1 MKKLFL
7 IAMTLILSVS
17 VMAQQKIQLRSVD
30 KAECVKSDM
39 TSLKASF
46 SFSTIEAQ
54 DYESERGTFSWL
66 SLPNTV
72 LGGNV
77 GDPQIP
83 VVNQLIAVPLGATP
97 RIEVT
102 SYSTTD
108 YRLADYDMHTLVPR
122 QLPVRKS
129 QDPDEVPFVMNEA
142 AYQTRGLLSE
152 PIAVVSVDG
161 TMRGVQLGTMTI
173 EPVSYDP
180 VSNTIRV
187 FNNIEV
193 TVHFDGADRQA
204 TEEMLL
210 KTYSPA
216 FEPVYAQ
223 LFNNRAVTDVYD
235 QHPDLYN
242 TPVRMLVICYSGFQG
257 NDALNSWLQWKL
269 QKGYYVDIFYT
280 DETGTT
286 ANNIKNFIKT
296 KYNASVSAGNAYTYL
311 IVIGDTGQV
320 PQYMTK
326 TIDSSIGECASDLG
340 YASVNFTT
348 SSTSNYFPDMYY
360 SRISV
365 ENTTQLASYINKVLT
380 YEKFEFTD
388 GGNYLN
394 NVLLV
399 GGYDSNWTNKVAK
412 PTINYG
418 SNNYFN
424 TSNTTYGGFSGGTI
438 HAVVST
444 SSSQGY
450 SGTNNGVYNGIN
462 AGACLVNYTAHG
474 DKQEWQV
481 PQFTAAQA
489 ATLTNTGKYFF
500 CIGNC
505 CLTGNYNN
513 TTTSYSPGSTI
524 GTTASFGETMMRV
537 PNAGAIAYIGCS
549 PYSYWYED
557 FYWAVGAHSYSAGN
571 APSVSA
577 SSTGVYDAMFI
588 DGNWNSASALLYLGN
603 LAVQQAVTNNNTNSS
618 VTDGNCNNSAHYYF
632 QFYHT
637 FGDGSVMPYITKPEV
652 NTVTIPST
660 VNAGTTSIT
669 VNALAGSYVAVTDNS
684 SVIYGVAEANSNG
697 VATVN
702 FTNAIP
708 NNGTLHVVVTR
719 QQYQPY
725 FGTIEILSGAQ
736 YTISTN
742 VNPANAGT
750 VTGAGTYYENTECT
764 LEATPNHGYAFQ
776 RWNDNNT
783 DNPRTITVTGNA
795 TYTANFRQLTQH
807 HMTYNPQQTHGTISV
822 SPTDAYA
829 GDIVTLTA
837 YPETGYCLHAWHVI
851 VGREEIPV
859 VNNQFTMPD
868 SDVTITAEFRSGYTI
883 TVATVANGTITANP
897 TSALNGETITLTAT
911 PNTGCE
917 FSTWYVYKTGD
928 PSTLVAV
935 VNNTFT
941 MPSYDVTVSAV
952 FATTST
958 GDVTI
963 GSGTA
968 TNNGQYLPSYTYYNY
983 SLTQQIYTVAEVGE
997 AGTIT
1002 AIAFQVSN
1010 SKAATRTLDIY
1021 MVPTT
1026 KDAFTST
1033 TGWEVLSSAFKVY
1046 SGSVSFSASGWTTIT
1061 LDTPYEYDGVKNLCV
1076 GVVDNTGS
1084 YLSSGNY
1091 PYFYTYSTSANRAM
1105 RVYNDDNAYNVGT
1118 SGQITQY
1125 TGTQVQYNNQ
1135 IKLTKVTKNNETL
1148 TVSPEAINDFS
1159 YLMGMG
1165 PTEAQAVSIV
1175 GADLSNDITVT
1186 APTDFE
1192 VSTSATG
1199 TYSSS
1204 VTIPRATGSK
1214 GGRSVTSWG
1223 FEGSL
1228 DNWTAIDIDG
1238 DGYGWVLGSAT
1249 SNVYL
1254 EDGSNV
1260 TDQVSGHNSSTDMM
1274 VSGSWTDATT
1284 TELHPDNW
1292 LVSPQ
1297 LELGG
1302 SFSLWARP
1310 FYTTYPLEHFGIY
1323 VSTTSNS
1330 DPNAFTLLGEWTL
1343 GADDWKQFSA
1353 DLHAYEGQNGYIAVR
1368 HFNGDNQFLILLD
1381 DFELDTDAAYNP
1393 EFPVTITSASVYV
1406 RMKADLNIGDY
1417 SGNMT
1422 VASGTLNKT
1431 VALSGMV
1438 EPNGGEQY
1446 TITVNANP
1454 TEGGTVTGGG
1464 TYYEQ
1469 SRVTL
1474 TATPATHYTFE
1485 GWQLN
1490 GTTVSTEASYQITV
1504 TGDATYTAVFA
1515 PMTAHNVAITQPTGA
1530 AITSDLA
1537 TAYAGD
1543 VVTVTYTVESGYFF
1557 VEWSVVDA
1565 NYQPVEVTTNGQ
1577 SAQFTMPDS
1586 DVTVTASF
1594 TTGYSIT
1601 LNQTEHGTISADQTT
1616 QLQPGAVVTL
1626 TATPDNGCVFL
1637 AWYAYKT
1644 GNPRDV
1650 VAVISNQYILMP
1662 SSDVTVQAI
1671 FVTEE
1676 EHEASLGSGTST
1688 NQYIPTYARAKYSL
1702 TQQIYLASELNN
1714 QKGRITKIAFRAT
1727 TVSATRNLTIYMAHT
1742 DLSTFSSTTSWEVMG
1757 NVAKVFEGNVA
1768 FGTSDWTTITLDTP
1782 FEYDGTSNINLCVVD
1797 NSNTTVG
1804 SWTSQ
1809 MQFYRYSGTNR
1820 ALYVNG
1826 SSSYAN
1832 TVGYSNQLSSTTG
1845 TRLSY
1850 VNQIHITMMVPGSA
1864 ESLTLS
1870 PGAMADFS
1878 YVENHGPSHTDKLD
1892 IVGVDLQNNITLNA
1906 PTNFEISMTE
1916 DGTYASSLTVPR
1928 ETGSKGS
1935 RTITSWGFE
1944 EGLDGWTAV
1953 DSDNDGYGWVLGSA
1967 VGGVYLDEGSTA
1979 TDGHT
1984 GTGLVVSGSYTNVTG
1999 SALTPNNWL
2008 ISPQINELGGSFS
2021 MWAKAQQAAYPAEH
2035 FGIYVST
2042 TGTNPSDF
2050 TLLDEWT
2057 LTSTNWKQFS
2067 VDLGLY
2073 TGQSGYIAVRHF
2085 NCTDQFLIKVDD
2097 FELDTEASITIEM
2110 PVVVTPAT
2118 VYVRM
2123 KENLNPGTYSGTLTG
2138 AAGSFNGS
2146 VSLSG
2151 EVIAEYDITLAAN
2164 PTEGGSVRGAGS
2176 YADGTEIT
2184 VRAAANTGYN
2194 FVNWTENGNAVS
2206 TDAEY
2211 TFTVTADRDLVA
2223 NFELI
2228 TITKRIYGYASEQ
2241 NGGWYLIA
2249 SPLNRAVAPSNVGNM
2264 LANEYDLY
2272 RFNQGAELEWENYKV
2287 HTNDFVLEP
2296 GKGYLYANSIT
2307 VDLTFTGE
2315 PYNSDGRVTLTKTD
2329 SVAGLDC
2336 PGMNLVGNPFNQIAY
2351 LEDNRPFYTMQNN
2364 LILLSVTS
2372 NSIEPMEG
2380 IFVDAAE
2387 DGEILTFTT
2396 NPNSKG
2402 AMVVMDVSRG
2412 RGVVDRAIVRFGE
2425 GRTLSKFQLDRNST
2439 KVYIPQDGKDY
2450 AVVSAGEMG
2459 EMPVNFKAGENGTYT
2474 MSFGAEGVEFNYLH
2488 LIDNMTGK
2496 DIDLLQTP
2504 SYSFDATVADYES
2517 RFRLVFATGTADD
2530 NDSFAFYSN
2539 GNWIIGNEGE
2549 ATLQVVDVTGRILS
2563 SETVNGSVSKT
2574 INAASG
2580 VYMLRLINGDNVKVQ
2595 KIVVR

>member
-7 IAMTLILSVS
+7 IAMTLILGVS
-17 VMAQQKIQLRSVD
+17 AIAQQKIQLRSAD
-30 KAECVKSDM
+30 RAECVRSDM
-39 TSLKASF
+39 TSLRASF
-46 SFSTIEAQ
+46 SFSTIDAQ

-77 GDPQIP
+77 GEPQIP
-83 VVNQLIAVPLGATP
+83 VINELIAVPFGANP
-97 RIEVT
+97 RIEIT
-102 SYSTTD
+102 SFSTTD
-108 YRLADYDMHTLVPR
+108 YRLEDFGIHTLVPR

-129 QDPDEVPFVMNEA
+129 QNLDEVPFVMNEA
-142 AYQTRGLLSE
+142 AYQSTRGLSNE
-152 PIAVVSVDG
+152 PTAVVSVEG

-187 FNNIEV
+187 FNDIEV
-193 TVHFDGADRQA
+193 TVHFEGANVQA
-204 TEEMLL
+204 TEDKLL

-223 LFNNRAVTDVYD
+223 LFNGRAVTDVYS

-257 NDALNSWLQWKL
+257 NEALNSWLQWKL
-269 QKGYYVDIFYT
+269 QKGYDVDIFYT
-280 DETGTT
+280 SETGTT
-286 ANNIKNFIKT
+286 SSAIASFIKT

-326 TIDSSIGECASDLG
+326 TIDSDIGQCASDLG
-340 YASVNFTT
+340 YASVNFST
-348 SSTSNYFPDMYY
+348 STSNYFPDMYY

-365 ENTTQLASYINKVLT
+365 ENTTHLTNYINKVLT
-380 YEKFEFTD
+380 YEKYQMTD

-394 NVLLV
+394 NVILV
-399 GGYDSNWTNKVAK
+399 GGWDSNWTPKVAK

-418 SNNYFN
+418 SNYYFKS
-424 TSNTTYGGFSGGTI
+424 SNTTYGGFENGTI
-438 HAVVST
+438 EATVST
-444 SSSQGY
+444 SSTAGY
-450 SGTNNGVYNGIN
+450 AGSATGTSTTMGTGVYTSIN
-462 AGACLVNYTAHG
+462 SGVGFLNYTAHG
-474 DKQEWQV
+474 DKQEWYQ
-481 PQFTAAQA
+481 PKMTAAQVA
-489 ATLTNTGKYFF
+489 HLTNSGKYFF
-500 CIGNC
+500 GIGNC
-505 CLTGNYNN
+505 CLTGNFNN
-513 TTTSYSPGSTI
+513 TTTTYSPGSAI
-524 GTTASFGETMMRV
+524 GTNACFAETMIRV
-537 PNAGAIAYIGCS
+537 PNAGAVAYIGCS

-557 FYWAVGAHSYSAGN
+557 FYWAVGAHSYSQGN
-571 APSVSA
+571 YPTTSA

-603 LAVQQAVTNNNTNSS
+603 LAVQQAVTNGNTNSS
-618 VTDGNCNNSAHYYF
+618 VTDGDCNNSAHYYF

-637 FGDGSVMPYITKPEV
+637 FGDGSVMPYVTKPET
-652 NTVTIPST
+652 NTVTLPSMVT
-660 VNAGTTSIT
+660 PGTTSIT

-684 SVIYGVAEANSNG
+684 SVIYGVAEADSQG

-708 NNGTLHVVVTR
+708 NDGTLYVVVTR

-725 FGTIEILSGAQ
+725 FGTISVIGGEQ
-736 YTISTN
+736 YNITATA
-742 VNPANAGT
+742 NPTAGGT
-750 VTGAGTYYENTECT
+750 VEGAGQYYENTECT
-764 LEATPNHGYAFQ
+764 LTATANHGYAFDH
-776 RWNDNNT
+776 WSNNST
-783 DNPRTITVTGNA
+783 DNPLTFTVTGNA
-795 TYTANFRQLTQH
+795 SYTANFRQLTLH
-807 HMTYNPQQTHGTISV
+807 HMTFNPQQDHGTIGV
-822 SPTDAYA
+822 SPANAYA

-837 YPETGYCLHAWHVI
+837 TPAAGYCLHAWHVI

-883 TVATVANGTITANP
+883 TVATVANGTITAST
-897 TSALNGETITLTAT
+897 TSALDGETITLTAT

-928 PSTLVAV
+928 PNTLVAV
-935 VNNTFT
+935 VNNTFA

-1091 PYFYTYSTSANRAM
+1091 PYFYTYSTSANRAL

-1199 TYSSS
+1199 TYSQS

-1223 FEGSL
+1223 FEGSF
-1228 DNWTAIDIDG
+1228 DNWTSIDNDA

-1302 SFSLWARP
+1302 SFSLWAKP

-1353 DLHAYEGQNGYIAVR
+1353 DLHAYQGQNGYIAVR

-1431 VALSGMV
+1431 VALSGIV

-1446 TITVNANP
+1446 DITVVASP
-1454 TEGGTVTGGG
+1454 TEGGTVTGAG

-1490 GTTVSTEASYQITV
+1490 GTTVSTSASYQITV

-1515 PMTAHNVAITQPTGA
+1515 PMTAHNVAITQPTGG

-1543 VVTVTYTVESGYFF
+1543 VVTVTYTVVSGYFF
-1557 VEWSVVDA
+1557 VEWSVVDG
-1565 NYQPVEVTTNGQ
+1565 NSQPVAVTTSDQ
-1577 SAQFTMPDS
+1577 SGQFTMPDS
-1586 DVTVTASF
+1586 DVTVTATF

-1626 TATPDNGCVFL
+1626 TATPDNGCVFV

-1676 EHEASLGSGTST
+1676 EHEANMGSGTST
-1688 NQYIPTYARAKYSL
+1688 NNYIPTYTRAKYSL
-1702 TQQIYLASELNN
+1702 TQQIYLATELAEALDN
-1714 QKGRITKIAFRAT
+1714 QNPKGRITKIAYRAGR
-1727 TVSATRNLTIYMAHT
+1727 SATRNLTIYMAHT
-1742 DLSTFSSTTSWEVMG
+1742 DKSEFSSTTDWEVMG
-1757 NVAKVFEGNVA
+1757 SVAKVFEGSVA
-1768 FGTSDWTTITLDTP
+1768 FSNSGWTTITLDTP
-1782 FEYDGTSNINLCVVD
+1782 FEYDGTSNINICVVD
-1797 NSNTTVG
+1797 NSNSTTTQNTG
-1804 SWTSQ
+1804 
-1809 MQFYRYSGTNR
+1809 FYYYNGTNR
-1820 ALYVNG
+1820 ALYANG

-1845 TRLSY
+1845 TRISY
-1850 VNQIHITMMVPGSA
+1850 VSQVHITMMVPGSA

-1870 PGAMADFS
+1870 PGEMADFS
-1878 YVENHGPSHTDKLD
+1878 YVENHGPSHTNKLD
-1892 IVGVDLQNNITLNA
+1892 IVGVDLANNITLNA
-1906 PTNFEISMTE
+1906 PTNFEISLTE
-1916 DGTYASSLTVPR
+1916 NGTYASSATVPR
-1928 ETGSKGS
+1928 ETGSKGN
-1935 RTITSWGFE
+1935 RTVTSWDFE
-1944 EGLDGWTAV
+1944 DGLQGWTLIDA
-1953 DSDNDGYGWVLGSA
+1953 DGDGYNWAHNTSF
-1967 VGGVYLDEGSTA
+1967 GGHNES
-1979 TDGHT
+1979 
-1984 GTGLVVSGSYTNVTG
+1984 TGLVYSQSYDN
-1999 SALTPNNWL
+1999 SAGALNPDNWM
-2008 ISPQINELGGSFS
+2008 ISPQVELGGSFS
-2021 MWAKAQQAAYPAEH
+2021 MWAHPQQSAYPAEH

-2057 LTSTNWKQFS
+2057 LSSANWKQFS

-2073 TGQSGYIAVRHF
+2073 TGQQGYIAVRHF
-2085 NCTDQFLIKVDD
+2085 NCSDQFYINVDD
-2097 FELDTEASITIEM
+2097 FELDTDASITIEM
-2110 PVVVTPAT
+2110 PVVITPAT
-2118 VYVRM
+2118 VYTRM
-2123 KENLNPGTYSGTLTG
+2123 KSGLNPGNYTGTITG
-2138 AAGSFNGS
+2138 TAGTGDNLNGS

-2151 EVIAEYDITLAAN
+2151 EVIAEYDITVAAN
-2164 PTEGGSVRGAGS
+2164 PAAGGNVRGAGS
-2176 YADGTEIT
+2176 YAAGTEIT
-2184 VRAAANTGYN
+2184 VRAAANTNYN
-2194 FVNWTENGNAVS
+2194 FVNWTENGTTVS
-2206 TDAEY
+2206 TSAEY

-2223 NFELI
+2223 NFVRTYEI
-2228 TITKRIYGYASEQ
+2228 TATANPTAGGSATVSGTGTFAEGSE
-2241 NGGWYLIA
+2241 
-2249 SPLNRAVAPSNVGNM
+2249 
-2264 LANEYDLY
+2264 
-2272 RFNQGAELEWENYKV
+2272 
-2287 HTNDFVLEP
+2287 
-2296 GKGYLYANSIT
+2296 
-2307 VDLTFTGE
+2307 
-2315 PYNSDGRVTLTKTD
+2315 VTLTATANTGYTFINWTLNGVQVSD
-2329 SVAGLDC
+2329 QATYTFNATADGDYVANFAQ
-2336 PGMNLVGNPFNQIAY
+2336 MF
-2351 LEDNRPFYTMQNN
+2351 
-2364 LILLSVTS
+2364 SVTAS
-2372 NSIEPMEG
+2372 ANPIEGGTVSGAGTFADGSTVTLTAAPLAGYSFGNWTLNGNVVSESATYTFTLSSATAGAYVANFELNSYAITTSVSPANSG
-2380 IFVDAAE
+2380 TVSGAGTYNHGATATLTATPATGYSFVNWS
-2387 DGEILTFTT
+2387 DGVTT
-2396 NPNSKG
+2396 NPRT
-2402 AMVVMDVSRG
+2402 VTVT
-2412 RGVVDRAIVRFGE
+2412 GVASYTANFAINQYTVTF
-2425 GRTLSKFQLDRNST
+2425 LDE
-2439 KVYIPQDGKDY
+2439 DG
-2450 AVVSAGEMG
+2450 
-2459 EMPVNFKAGENGTYT
+2459 
-2474 MSFGAEGVEFNYLH
+2474 
-2488 LIDNMTGK
+2488 
-2496 DIDLLQTP
+2496 
-2504 SYSFDATVADYES
+2504 TV
-2517 RFRLVFATGTADD
+2517 LK
-2530 NDSFAFYSN
+2530 
-2539 GNWIIGNEGE
+2539 E
-2549 ATLQVVDVTGRILS
+2549 ATAYDYGTLA
-2563 SETVNGSVSKT
+2563 SE
-2574 INAASG
+2574 I
-2580 VYMLRLINGDNVKVQ
+2580 VKPADPT
-2595 KIVVR
+2595 KPA